1 MDNKMKNVI
10 KRKSLKKMR
19 LFNISVLTLALLA
32 TGQNAVAAAKDDP
45 LLTMVNI
52 DQFEKR
58 NGDEDPFVLEGQ
70 AWIGYDLDK
79 IGLKFEGERVDSE
92 NESIELQLLYSKAIS
107 PFWNIQLGARRDFKP
122 KPERNWGVIGFQ
134 GIAPY
139 YFEID
144 TALFIGESGRT
155 SLRVEVEYEFMLTQR
170 LVLIP
175 ELELKFFGENDE
187 ETGVGSGLSNSEVGL
202 RLAYE
207 IRREFSPYIG
217 VNWENKY
224 GTTADY
230 TKDEDESTNDT
241 QFVIGFSAWF

>member
-1 MDNKMKNVI
+1 MKTAQ
-10 KRKSLKKMR
+10 LKK
-19 LFNISVLTLALLA
+19 LKAFNMGLLTLALLA
-32 TGQNAVAAAKDDP
+32 MGQNALAGAKDDP

-79 IGLKFEGERVDSE
+79 IVLKFEGERVDNE

-107 PFWNIQLGARRDFKP
+107 PLWNIQLGARRDFKP
-122 KPERNWGVIGFQ
+122 EPERNWGVIGFQ
-134 GIAPY
+134 GLAPY

-155 SLRVEVEYEFMLTQR
+155 ALRLEAEYELMLTQR

-175 ELELKFFGENDE
+175 EVEFNFFGEDDE
-187 ETGVGSGLSNSEVGL
+187 ETGAGSGLSNSEVGL

-207 IRREFSPYIG
+207 IRREFAPYIG
-217 VNWENKY
+217 VSWENKY
-224 GTTADY
+224 SNTADFAE
-230 TKDEDESTNDT
+230 DEGESTNDA
-241 QFVIGFSAWF
+241 QFVIGFSTWF